1 MSEQN
6 GPSEGPGP
14 GPGSD
19 SGWWPTQTWKS
30 SSSSSSA
37 TAAAT
42 SSSTSTSVAGCASIS
57 VSCATSSSSPTS
69 SSTSTNTSAT
79 CCPLSCIGVS
89 MSPSRSTE
97 TGKNVSVTTINV
109 PPNQEMHDGKG
120 VCKYLGGQNGV
131 TVSVVSTSVLGCGNA
146 VPTSGICTNTG
157 PHSIGIGIGGILA
170 ANAAD
175 IDDPED
181 SDGEISKIDFRGV
194 NLRSKKKRD
203 VSGNQN
209 GDKIGDGD
217 ANGDGAGCCDDNS
230 QRQPERPMS
239 WEGELSDQEMSSN
252 TITNQDHNEET
263 SMEGVQVCS
272 TSPGPM
278 EQKFPIKS
286 EPDFRS
292 SPAFTIGSFH
302 DAGLPMTHNQQL
314 QQQQQQQR
322 GIENLEQ
329 TQQSDLPLLVGKL
342 LGGYNNSTPNH
353 SPILNPRHHLTKHSH
368 TRSQVPS
375 PDSAIHSAYSVFSSP
390 TQSPH
395 AARHSA
401 LAGSPIPSS
410 SLSLSRHSFNN
421 STSSLSLSLSHSLS
435 RNNSD
440 ASSSCYSY
448 GSLSPPTHSPVQQS
462 RHPHSHSQ
470 HHQHQVAQGSP
481 LHLPTAS
488 SAVAAH
494 HYSSSS
500 VPGSEL
506 SPDGHPVAEDQE
518 DCRIPSAP
526 SGISTRQQLINS
538 PCPICGDKISGF
550 HYGIFS
556 CESCK
561 GFFKRT
567 VQNRKNYVCLR
578 GAGCPVTVAT
588 RKKCPACR
596 FDKCLN
602 MGMKLE
608 AIREDRTRG
617 GRSTYQCT
625 YTLPANLVGSPAGGM
640 GGSEKLTAAG
650 NCSPAPAGSEHH
662 YSVRYHSNHSHKL
675 QVPQLLQDIM
685 DVEHLWHYNDNDRV
699 SGGISG
705 NTRSISISGDSN
717 MLLGGFGSGASA
729 PGGTATVIGAGNNGG
744 AVECSSNDS
753 SNVDTNNRRGESGSP
768 TGSTSTGAS
777 DQHSTNG
784 NTVNNS
790 NSQIAS
796 NSNNGNPTQHP
807 DFLSNLC
814 NIADHRL
821 YKIVKWCKS
830 LPLFKN
836 ISIDD
841 QICLLINSW
850 CELLLFS
857 CCFRSMNS
865 PGEIRVSL
873 GKSITLEQAREL
885 GLATCIERMLAF
897 TNNLRRLRVDQY
909 EYVAMK
915 VIVLLTSDISELKEP
930 EKVRASQE
938 KALHALQQYTIAKY
952 PEMPAKFGELLL
964 RIPDLQRTC
973 QAGKELLSA
982 KREGEGSS
990 FNLLMELL
998 RGDH

>member
-1 MSEQN
+1 MS
-6 GPSEGPGP
+6 
-14 GPGSD
+14 
-19 SGWWPTQTWKS
+19 
-30 SSSSSSA
+30 
-37 TAAAT
+37 
-42 SSSTSTSVAGCASIS
+42 
-57 VSCATSSSSPTS
+57 
-69 SSTSTNTSAT
+69 
-79 CCPLSCIGVS
+79 
-89 MSPSRSTE
+89 
-97 TGKNVSVTTINV
+97 TGKS
-109 PPNQEMHDGKG
+109 

-131 TVSVVSTSVLGCGNA
+131 TVSVVSSCGANSSGNGSIINTTSNNSLIGA
-146 VPTSGICTNTG
+146 DSGSG
-157 PHSIGIGIGGILA
+157 ESA
-170 ANAAD
+170 SV
-175 IDDPED
+175 DDVDGD
-181 SDGEISKIDFRGV
+181 SDGEVSRIDFRGV
-194 NLRSKKKRD
+194 NLRTKKKRD
-203 VSGNQN
+203 GAPGSLNN
-209 GDKIGDGD
+209 SED
-217 ANGDGAGCCDDNS
+217 ACGANDS
-230 QRQPERPMS
+230 VHQQPERPMS

-252 TITNQDHNEET
+252 TITNQDHEET

-272 TSPGPM
+272 SSPGPQ
-278 EQKFPIKS
+278 EQKFPIKP

-292 SPAFTIGSFH
+292 SPGPMQSLGSNSLNETIVAVSH
-302 DAGLPMTHNQQL
+302 VQQL
-314 QQQQQQQR
+314 HHGHHHHPHHQQQAHQQQQQAQQQQQQ
-322 GIENLEQ
+322 NLEQ
-329 TQQSDLPLLVGKL
+329 NQQSDLPLLVGKL
-342 LGGYNNSTPNH
+342 LGGCNSSTPNH
-353 SPILNPRHHLTKHSH
+353 SPVLIPRHHLTKHSH

-395 AARHSA
+395 AGRHSA
-401 LAGSPIPSS
+401 LGPGSPVPSS

-448 GSLSPPTHSPVQQS
+448 GSLSPPTHSPVQQ
-462 RHPHSHSQ
+462 RHA
-470 HHQHQVAQGSP
+470 HHQQLQQQQNA
-481 LHLPTAS
+481 LHLQAG
-488 SAVAAH
+488 VAH
-494 HYSSSS
+494 HYGASA
-500 VPGSEL
+500 GL
-506 SPDGHPVAEDQE
+506 GGAADAGDAHLDDQD
-518 DCRIPSAP
+518 DCRIASAP

-625 YTLPANLVGSPAGGM
+625 YTLPANLIGGNGSAQAGM
-640 GGSEKLTAAG
+640 GPDKMGQG
-650 NCSPAPAGSEHH
+650 QGPCSPAPPGSEHH
-662 YSVRYHSNHSHKL
+662 HSMKHHSNHSHKM
-675 QVPQLLQDIM
+675 QVVPQLLQDIM

-699 SGGISG
+699 GASQAMGSLNLSQSLPNSGMG
-705 NTRSISISGDSN
+705 NSPDGNGSRADS
-717 MLLGGFGSGASA
+717 LGGLS
-729 PGGTATVIGAGNNGG
+729 
-744 AVECSSNDS
+744 SSNGLGS
-753 SNVDTNNRRGESGSP
+753 SNP
-768 TGSTSTGAS
+768 T
-777 DQHSTNG
+777 TNG
-784 NTVNNS
+784 NLSSRSEPVRPASS
-790 NSQIAS
+790 NSSTPTPSHEQQHSPPSSSAAGS
-796 NSNNGNPTQHP
+796 NNTANGNPTQHP

-857 CCFRSMNS
+857 CCFRSMS
-865 PGEIRVSL
+865 TPGEIRVSL
-873 GKSITLEQAREL
+873 GKSITLEQARQL

-915 VIVLLTSDISELKEP
+915 VIVLLTSDTSELKEP

-938 KALHALQQYTIAKY
+938 KALQALQQYTIARY

-982 KREGEGSS
+982 KRAEGEGCS

>member
-19 SGWWPTQTWKS
+19 SGWWPNTQSWKSSAAASSSTSSTPTSAAGSASVSVSCSAS
-30 SSSSSSA
+30 SSSS
-37 TAAAT
+37 T
-42 SSSTSTSVAGCASIS
+42 SSSTSANS
-57 VSCATSSSSPTS
+57 
-69 SSTSTNTSAT
+69 SAT
-79 CCPLSCIGVS
+79 CCPSSCIGVS
-89 MSPSRSTE
+89 CTMSPSRSTE

-146 VPTSGICTNTG
+146 NAIPTSGICTNTG

-217 ANGDGAGCCDDNS
+217 ANGDGGGCCDDNS
-230 QRQPERPMS
+230 QQQPERPMS

-292 SPAFTIGSFH
+292 SPGFTIGSFH
-302 DAGLPMTHNQQL
+302 DGGLPMTHNQQL

-322 GIENLEQ
+322 G
-329 TQQSDLPLLVGKL
+329 
-342 LGGYNNSTPNH
+342 
-353 SPILNPRHHLTKHSH
+353 
-368 TRSQVPS
+368 
-375 PDSAIHSAYSVFSSP
+375 
-390 TQSPH
+390 
-395 AARHSA
+395 
-401 LAGSPIPSS
+401 
-410 SLSLSRHSFNN
+410 
-421 STSSLSLSLSHSLS
+421 
-435 RNNSD
+435 
-440 ASSSCYSY
+440 
-448 GSLSPPTHSPVQQS
+448 
-462 RHPHSHSQ
+462 
-470 HHQHQVAQGSP
+470 
-481 LHLPTAS
+481 
-488 SAVAAH
+488 
-494 HYSSSS
+494 
-500 VPGSEL
+500 SEL
-506 SPDGHPVAEDQE
+506 SPDGHAVAEDQE

-640 GGSEKLTAAG
+640 TSEKLTTAG

-662 YSVRYHSNHSHKL
+662 YSVRYHSNHSHKI
-675 QVPQLLQDIM
+675 QVVPQLLQDIM

-699 SGGISG
+699 SGSG
-705 NTRSISISGDSN
+705 GVLGSARNNIGDS
-717 MLLGGFGSGASA
+717 MLFGGSGSGLT
-729 PGGTATVIGAGNNGG
+729 PSGIGTATGIGAGNNGG
-744 AVECSSNDS
+744 AVECLSNDS
-753 SNVDTNNRRGESGSP
+753 SNVDTNSKKGETASP
-768 TGSTSTGAS
+768 ASSTSTGAS

-784 NTVNNS
+784 NTTNNS

-796 NSNNGNPTQHP
+796 NSNGNSAQHP

-857 CCFRSMNS
+857 CCFRSMS
-865 PGEIRVSL
+865 TPGEIRVSL
-873 GKSITLEQAREL
+873 GKSITLEQARQL

-897 TNNLRRLRVDQY
+897 TDNLRRLRVDQY

-915 VIVLLTSDISELKEP
+915 VIVLLTSDTSELKEP

-938 KALHALQQYTIAKY
+938 KALQALQQYTIARY

-982 KREGEGSS
+982 KRAEGEGSS

>member
-14 GPGSD
+14 GPGSE
-19 SGWWPTQTWKS
+19 SGWWPSTQTWKS
-30 SSSSSSA
+30 S
-37 TAAAT
+37 AAAT
-42 SSSTSTSVAGCASIS
+42 SSTSSATSTAAAGSASVS
-57 VSCATSSSSPTS
+57 VSCAASGSSTTS
-69 SSTSTNTSAT
+69 SSTSTNSSAN
-79 CCPLSCIGVS
+79 CCPSSCIGVS
-89 MSPSRSTE
+89 CTMSPSRSTE
-97 TGKNVSVTTINV
+97 TGKNVSVTAINV

-146 VPTSGICTNTG
+146 NAVPPSGLCANTG

-209 GDKIGDGD
+209 GDKIADGD
-217 ANGDGAGCCDDNS
+217 ANGDGGGCCDDNS
-230 QRQPERPMS
+230 QQQPERPMS

-252 TITNQDHNEET
+252 TITNQDHHEET

-292 SPAFTIGSFH
+292 SPGFTIGSFH
-302 DAGLPMTHNQQL
+302 DAGLSMTHNQQL

-342 LGGYNNSTPNH
+342 LGGYNSSTPNH
-353 SPILNPRHHLTKHSH
+353 SPVLNPRHHLTKHSH

-401 LAGSPIPSS
+401 LGAGSPIPSS

-448 GSLSPPTHSPVQQS
+448 GSLSPPTHSPVQQP

-470 HHQHQVAQGSP
+470 HHQHQVAQSSP
-481 LHLPTAS
+481 LHLPAS
-488 SAVAAH
+488 SAVPG

-506 SPDGHPVAEDQE
+506 SPEGHTVVEDQE

-596 FDKCLN
+596 FDKCLH

-625 YTLPANLVGSPAGGM
+625 YTLPANLVGSPAAA
-640 GGSEKLTAAG
+640 TAA
-650 NCSPAPAGSEHH
+650 
-662 YSVRYHSNHSHKL
+662 
-675 QVPQLLQDIM
+675 
-685 DVEHLWHYNDNDRV
+685 
-699 SGGISG
+699 
-705 NTRSISISGDSN
+705 
-717 MLLGGFGSGASA
+717 
-729 PGGTATVIGAGNNGG
+729 
-744 AVECSSNDS
+744 
-753 SNVDTNNRRGESGSP
+753 VDQR
-768 TGSTSTGAS
+768 
-777 DQHSTNG
+777 STNG
-784 NTVNNS
+784 NTTNNG

-796 NSNNGNPTQHP
+796 NSNGNPTQHP

-841 QICLLINSW
+841 QTCLLINSW

-857 CCFRSMNS
+857 CCFRSMS
-865 PGEIRVSL
+865 TPGEIRVSL
-873 GKSITLEQAREL
+873 GKSITLEQAKQL

-915 VIVLLTSDISELKEP
+915 VIVLLTSDTSELKEP

-938 KALHALQQYTIAKY
+938 KALQALQQYTIARY

-982 KREGEGSS
+982 KRAEGEGSS

>member
-19 SGWWPTQTWKS
+19 SSWWQSTQTWKS
-30 SSSSSSA
+30 SAAASSSTSSTSTSASVSVSCSASSSS
-37 TAAAT
+37 T
-42 SSSTSTSVAGCASIS
+42 SSSTSINS
-57 VSCATSSSSPTS
+57 
-69 SSTSTNTSAT
+69 SAT
-79 CCPLSCIGVS
+79 CCPSSCIGVS
-89 MSPSRSTE
+89 CTMSPSRSTE

-109 PPNQEMHDGKG
+109 PPNQEMHDAKG

-131 TVSVVSTSVLGCGNA
+131 TVSVVSTSVLGCGNANA

-209 GDKIGDGD
+209 GDKIGDGE
-217 ANGDGAGCCDDNS
+217 ANGDGGGCCDDNS
-230 QRQPERPMS
+230 QQQPERPMS

-292 SPAFTIGSFH
+292 SPGFTIGSFH
-302 DAGLPMTHNQQL
+302 DGGLPMTHNQQL

-353 SPILNPRHHLTKHSH
+353 SPVLNPRHHLTKHSH

-401 LAGSPIPSS
+401 LGAGSPIPSS

-448 GSLSPPTHSPVQQS
+448 GSLSPPTHSPVQQP

-481 LHLPTAS
+481 LHLPAS

-518 DCRIPSAP
+518 DCRLPSAP

-596 FDKCLN
+596 FDKCLT

-625 YTLPANLVGSPAGGM
+625 YTLPNLVGSPAGM
-640 GGSEKLTAAG
+640 TSEKLTTAG

-662 YSVRYHSNHSHKL
+662 YSVRYHSNHSYKM
-675 QVPQLLQDIM
+675 QVVPQLLQDIM
-685 DVEHLWHYNDNDRV
+685 DVEHLWHYNDNDRITG
-699 SGGISG
+699 SGGILGSVR
-705 NTRSISISGDSN
+705 NTGGDS
-717 MLLGGFGSGASA
+717 LLLSGPGSGPALS
-729 PGGTATVIGAGNNGG
+729 GTGTAANIGVGNNGG

-753 SNVDTNNRRGESGSP
+753 SNVDTNSRRGETASP
-768 TGSTSTGAS
+768 TDSILTGAS

-784 NTVNNS
+784 NTTNNS

-796 NSNNGNPTQHP
+796 NSNGNSAQHP

-857 CCFRSMNS
+857 CCFRSMS
-865 PGEIRVSL
+865 TPGEIRVSL
-873 GKSITLEQAREL
+873 GKSITLEQARQL
-885 GLATCIERMLAF
+885 GLATCIERMLTF

-915 VIVLLTSDISELKEP
+915 VIVLLTSDTSELKEP

-938 KALHALQQYTIAKY
+938 KALQALQQYTIARY

-982 KREGEGSS
+982 KRAEGEGSS

>member
-6 GPSEGPGP
+6 GPTEGPG
-14 GPGSD
+14 
-19 SGWWPTQTWKS
+19 WWPPAQSWKLQS
-30 SSSSSSA
+30 S
-37 TAAAT
+37 
-42 SSSTSTSVAGCASIS
+42 
-57 VSCATSSSSPTS
+57 
-69 SSTSTNTSAT
+69 
-79 CCPLSCIGVS
+79 
-89 MSPSRSTE
+89 MPSRTSE
-97 TGKNVSVTTINV
+97 AGKNVSVTTINV
-109 PPNQEMHDGKG
+109 LPAHEMHDGKS

-131 TVSVVSTSVLGCGNA
+131 TVSVVSSCG
-146 VPTSGICTNTG
+146 SGVIDSGT
-157 PHSIGIGIGGILA
+157 SIGSTEST
-170 ANAAD
+170 NVND
-175 IDDPED
+175 VED
-181 SDGEISKIDFRGV
+181 SDGEVSKIDFRGV
-194 NLRSKKKRD
+194 NLRTKKKH
-203 VSGNQN
+203 
-209 GDKIGDGD
+209 
-217 ANGDGAGCCDDNS
+217 DNES
-230 QRQPERPMS
+230 CNDNLQQQPERPMS

-252 TITNQDHNEET
+252 TITNQDLEET

-272 TSPGPM
+272 ASPGPQ
-278 EQKFPIKS
+278 EQKFPIKP

-292 SPAFTIGSFH
+292 SPGLTHGLNDTI
-302 DAGLPMTHNQQL
+302 LPLSHAQQV
-314 QQQQQQQR
+314 QQHQR
-322 GIENLEQ
+322 LESLEQ
-329 TQQSDLPLLVGKL
+329 TQQNDLPLLVGKL
-342 LGGYNNSTPNH
+342 LGGYNSSTPNH
-353 SPILNPRHHLTKHSH
+353 SPVLNPRHHLTKHSH

-401 LAGSPIPSS
+401 LGPGSPVPSS

-448 GSLSPPTHSPVQQS
+448 GSLSPPTHSPVQQP
-462 RHPHSHSQ
+462 RHAHPQ
-470 HHQHQVAQGSP
+470 HHHQVAQGSP
-481 LHLPTAS
+481 LHLPAS
-488 SAVAAH
+488 STGSH
-494 HYSSSS
+494 HYSA
-500 VPGSEL
+500 PGSEI
-506 SPDGHPVAEDQE
+506 SSEGHPDDQD

-526 SGISTRQQLINS
+526 TGISTRQQLINS

-578 GAGCPVTVAT
+578 GVGCPVTVAT

-625 YTLPANLVGSPAGGM
+625 YTLPANLIGSPAGGM
-640 GGSEKLTAAG
+640 SGDKMTGGS
-650 NCSPAPAGSEHH
+650 CSPAPPGSEHH
-662 YSVRYHSNHSHKL
+662 HQMRHHSNHSHKM
-675 QVPQLLQDIM
+675 QAVPQLLQDIM

-699 SGGISG
+699 GGSQNSTSGGNGSG
-705 NTRSISISGDSN
+705 SCGSGDS
-717 MLLGGFGSGASA
+717 LVGGGGGG
-729 PGGTATVIGAGNNGG
+729 GGTANGA
-744 AVECSSNDS
+744 
-753 SNVDTNNRRGESGSP
+753 
-768 TGSTSTGAS
+768 TG
-777 DQHSTNG
+777 TNG
-784 NTVNNS
+784 NINSGESARPSSTGSLPANNHDHQHSSTNVNATITPNP
-790 NSQIAS
+790 
-796 NSNNGNPTQHP
+796 NGNPTQHP

-857 CCFRSMNS
+857 CCFRSMS
-865 PGEIRVSL
+865 TPGEIRVSL
-873 GKSITLEQAREL
+873 GKSITLEQARQL
-885 GLATCIERMLAF
+885 GLATCIERMLTF

-915 VIVLLTSDISELKEP
+915 VIVLLTSDTSELKEP

-938 KALHALQQYTIAKY
+938 KALQALQQYTIARY

-982 KREGEGSS
+982 KRAEGEGCS

>member
-19 SGWWPTQTWKS
+19 SSWWPSTQTWKS
-30 SSSSSSA
+30 SAAASSSTSSTPTSTSVSVSCSASSSS
-37 TAAAT
+37 T
-42 SSSTSTSVAGCASIS
+42 SSSTSIN
-57 VSCATSSSSPTS
+57 
-69 SSTSTNTSAT
+69 SSTT
-79 CCPLSCIGVS
+79 CCPSSCIGVS
-89 MSPSRSTE
+89 CTMSPSRSTE

-109 PPNQEMHDGKG
+109 PPNQEMHDAKG

-131 TVSVVSTSVLGCGNA
+131 TVSVVSTSVLGCGNANA

-209 GDKIGDGD
+209 GEKIGDGE
-217 ANGDGAGCCDDNS
+217 ANGDGGGCCDDNS
-230 QRQPERPMS
+230 QQQPERPMS

-292 SPAFTIGSFH
+292 SPGFSIGSFH
-302 DAGLPMTHNQQL
+302 DGGLPMTHNQQL

-353 SPILNPRHHLTKHSH
+353 SPVLNPRHHLTKHSH

-401 LAGSPIPSS
+401 LGAGSPIPSS

-448 GSLSPPTHSPVQQS
+448 GSLSPPTHSPVQQP

-470 HHQHQVAQGSP
+470 HHQHQVPQGSP
-481 LHLPTAS
+481 LHLPAS

-506 SPDGHPVAEDQE
+506 SSDGHPVAEDQE
-518 DCRIPSAP
+518 DCRLPSAP

-625 YTLPANLVGSPAGGM
+625 YTLPNLVGSPAGM
-640 GGSEKLTAAG
+640 TSEKLTTAG

-662 YSVRYHSNHSHKL
+662 YSVRYHSNHSYKM
-675 QVPQLLQDIM
+675 QVVPQLLQDIM
-685 DVEHLWHYNDNDRV
+685 DVEHLWHYNDNDR
-699 SGGISG
+699 ISG
-705 NTRSISISGDSN
+705 T
-717 MLLGGFGSGASA
+717 
-729 PGGTATVIGAGNNGG
+729 
-744 AVECSSNDS
+744 VECSSNDS
-753 SNVDTNNRRGESGSP
+753 NNVDTNSRRGETASP
-768 TGSTSTGAS
+768 TDSTLTGAS

-784 NTVNNS
+784 NTTNNS

-796 NSNNGNPTQHP
+796 NSNGNSAQHP

-857 CCFRSMNS
+857 CCFRSMS
-865 PGEIRVSL
+865 TPGEIRVSL
-873 GKSITLEQAREL
+873 GKSITLEQARQL
-885 GLATCIERMLAF
+885 GLATCIERMLTF

-915 VIVLLTSDISELKEP
+915 VIVLLTSDTSELKEP

-938 KALHALQQYTIAKY
+938 KALQALQQYTIARY

-982 KREGEGSS
+982 KRAEGEGSS

>member
-1 MSEQN
+1 
-6 GPSEGPGP
+6 
-14 GPGSD
+14 
-19 SGWWPTQTWKS
+19 
-30 SSSSSSA
+30 
-37 TAAAT
+37 
-42 SSSTSTSVAGCASIS
+42 
-57 VSCATSSSSPTS
+57 
-69 SSTSTNTSAT
+69 
-79 CCPLSCIGVS
+79 
-89 MSPSRSTE
+89 
-97 TGKNVSVTTINV
+97 
-109 PPNQEMHDGKG
+109 MHDGKG

-131 TVSVVSTSVLGCGNA
+131 TVSVVSSCGSVLGCGGTN
-146 VPTSGICTNTG
+146 VSTTGVGTNTG
-157 PHSIGIGIGGILA
+157 PHSIGIGIGVGILGSNA
-170 ANAAD
+170 ANL
-175 IDDPED
+175 DDAED

-194 NLRSKKKRD
+194 NLRTKKKRD
-203 VSGNQN
+203 VSGSQA
-209 GDKIGDGD
+209 GEKICDGD
-217 ANGDGAGCCDDNS
+217 ADGDGSGCCDGNDGL
-230 QRQPERPMS
+230 QQQQPERPMS

-252 TITNQDHNEET
+252 TITNQDSHEET
-263 SMEGVQVCS
+263 SMEGVQVCGA
-272 TSPGPM
+272 SPGPM
-278 EQKFPIKS
+278 EQKFPIKP

-292 SPAFTIGSFH
+292 SPGFALGSFH
-302 DAGLPMTHNQQL
+302 DAGLPLSHGQQL
-314 QQQQQQQR
+314 QQQQQQQQQQQR

-329 TQQSDLPLLVGKL
+329 AQQSDLPLLVGKL
-342 LGGYNNSTPNH
+342 LGGYNSSTPNH
-353 SPILNPRHHLTKHSH
+353 SPVLNPRHHLTKHSH

-401 LAGSPIPSS
+401 LGAGSPVPSS

-448 GSLSPPTHSPVQQS
+448 GSLSPPTHSPVQQP
-462 RHPHSHSQ
+462 RHSHSQ
-470 HHQHQVAQGSP
+470 HHQHQIAQSSP
-481 LHLPTAS
+481 LHLPTAPTS
-488 SAVAAH
+488 SVGPH

-500 VPGSEL
+500 APGSEL
-506 SPDGHPVAEDQE
+506 SPEGHPVPDDQE

-596 FDKCLN
+596 FEKCLN

-640 GGSEKLTAAG
+640 SGDKLAPGG
-650 NCSPAPAGSEHH
+650 NCSPAPPGSEHH
-662 YSVRYHSNHSHKL
+662 YSVRHHSNHSHKM
-675 QVPQLLQDIM
+675 QVVPQLLQDIM

-699 SGGISG
+699 SGVQQAGGGMPG
-705 NTRSISISGDSN
+705 NRSACPPDG
-717 MLLGGFGSGASA
+717 MLLGSGA
-729 PGGTATVIGAGNNGG
+729 GGAGSTGTPAAVSGIGSTGG
-744 AVECSSNDS
+744 VAVAPTGVECSSNGT
-753 SNVDTNNRRGESGSP
+753 SNNGNPANRRVEPARPCS
-768 TGSTSTGAS
+768 TGSANSTGHEQRPTNVSSAS
-777 DQHSTNG
+777 NG
-784 NTVNNS
+784 NSQMNS
-790 NSQIAS
+790 SP
-796 NSNNGNPTQHP
+796 NGNPTQHP

-857 CCFRSMNS
+857 CCFRSMS
-865 PGEIRVSL
+865 TPGEIRVSL
-873 GKSITLEQAREL
+873 GKSITLEQARQL

-915 VIVLLTSDISELKEP
+915 VIVLLTSDTSELKEP

-938 KALHALQQYTIAKY
+938 KALQALQQYTIARY

-982 KREGEGSS
+982 KRAEGEGSS

>member
-19 SGWWPTQTWKS
+19 GGWWPSTQTWKS
-30 SSSSSSA
+30 TAAVSSNSSTSTPAAGSSSVSVSCASSS
-37 TAAAT
+37 AT
-42 SSSTSTSVAGCASIS
+42 SSSTSTIS
-57 VSCATSSSSPTS
+57 
-69 SSTSTNTSAT
+69 SAT
-79 CCPLSCIGVS
+79 CCPSSCIGVS
-89 MSPSRSTE
+89 CTMSPTRSTE
-97 TGKNVSVTTINV
+97 TEKNVSITTINV
-109 PPNQEMHDGKG
+109 PPSQEMHDDKG

-131 TVSVVSTSVLGCGNA
+131 TVSVVSTSVLGCGNTNA
-146 VPTSGICTNTG
+146 VPTSGLCANAG
-157 PHSIGIGIGGILA
+157 PHNIGIGILA
-170 ANAAD
+170 ANTAD

-217 ANGDGAGCCDDNS
+217 VNGDGGGCCDGNDNS
-230 QRQPERPMS
+230 QQQPERPMS

-252 TITNQDHNEET
+252 TITDQDDHKEI

-272 TSPGPM
+272 TSPEPM
-278 EQKFPIKS
+278 EQKFQIKS

-292 SPAFTIGSFH
+292 STGFTIGSFH

-322 GIENLEQ
+322 AIETLEQ
-329 TQQSDLPLLVGKL
+329 TQQNDLPLLVGKL
-342 LGGYNNSTPNH
+342 LGGYNSSTPNH
-353 SPILNPRHHLTKHSH
+353 SPVLNPRHHLTKHSH

-401 LAGSPIPSS
+401 LGAGSPIPSS

-448 GSLSPPTHSPVQQS
+448 GSLSPPTHSPVQQP

-481 LHLPTAS
+481 LHLPAS
-488 SAVAAH
+488 SAVTGH

-506 SPDGHPVAEDQE
+506 SSDGHAATEDQE

-640 GGSEKLTAAG
+640 TGEKLTTAG

-662 YSVRYHSNHSHKL
+662 YPVRHHSNHSHKM
-675 QVPQLLQDIM
+675 QVVPQLLQDIM
-685 DVEHLWHYNDNDRV
+685 DVEHLWHYNDNDRI
-699 SGGISG
+699 SGGGVSAG
-705 NTRSISISGDSN
+705 NIVRNSAGSDG
-717 MLLGGFGSGASA
+717 MLLGGPGSGST
-729 PGGTATVIGAGNNGG
+729 GTAATGIGAGG
-744 AVECSSNDS
+744 AVECSSNDFG
-753 SNVDTNNRRGESGSP
+753 NVDANNRRGDSATTCP
-768 TGSTSTGAS
+768 TGVSPSAGAP
-777 DQHSTNG
+777 DQRSTNS
-784 NTVNNS
+784 NTANNS
-790 NSQIAS
+790 NPQLGSNCSS
-796 NSNNGNPTQHP
+796 NSTQHS
-807 DFLSNLC
+807 DSQVSNLC

-857 CCFRSMNS
+857 CCFRSMS
-865 PGEIRVSL
+865 TPGEIRVSL
-873 GKSITLEQAREL
+873 GKSITLEQARQL

-915 VIVLLTSDISELKEP
+915 VIVLLTSDTSELKEP

-938 KALHALQQYTIAKY
+938 KALQALQQYTIARY

-973 QAGKELLSA
+973 QVGKELLSE
-982 KREGEGSS
+982 KRAEGEGSS